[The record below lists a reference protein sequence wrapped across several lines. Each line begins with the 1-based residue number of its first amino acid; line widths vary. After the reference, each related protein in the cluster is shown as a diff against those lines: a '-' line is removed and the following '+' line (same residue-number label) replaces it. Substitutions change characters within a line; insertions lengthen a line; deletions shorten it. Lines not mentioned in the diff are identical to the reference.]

1 MSLCVCSAWVWDDA
15 DNMGAH
21 VSQTVDRD
29 TRKTQII
36 TNVAARVARLDPN
49 VKISHTG
56 ISFCFIFRAAAMIQ

>member
-15 DNMGAH
+15 GNTGAH

-36 TNVAARVARLDPN
+36 TNVETRVAQLDPN
-49 VKISHTG
+49 VNISHRG
-56 ISFCFIFRAAAMIQ
+56 IK

>member
-15 DNMGAH
+15 GNTGAH
-21 VSQTVDRD
+21 VSQTMDRD

-36 TNVAARVARLDPN
+36 TNVVARVVRLDPN

-56 ISFCFIFRAAAMIQ
+56 IK